1 MRIED
6 CYLKSLQKA
15 EENATNGGIKMD
27 RARFIQMFNSEQIRL
42 VRSFLDLRNDNR
54 IKHIQR
60 LMVYSRELE
69 RKESFDKPKSVSF
82 SFPDDYLEFVNVDGI
97 FTKGE
102 CEATDFAMWETKNE
116 DIQELIADEFNK
128 PNFEYRE
135 TFYTIGEDSVR
146 VYVSDFDVKSL
157 NMTYYRYP
165 KNVDIEG
172 YIKYDGTQSTS
183 IDPEL
188 DDRLV
193 EQILNMVEKQ
203 FGLNESEYTR
213 YSLDADNV
221 CMKL

>member
-1 MRIED
+1 
-6 CYLKSLQKA
+6 
-15 EENATNGGIKMD
+15 MD

-69 RKESFDKPKSVSF
+69 RKGSFDKPKSVSF

-102 CEATDFAMWETKNE
+102 CEVTDFAMWETKNE

-221 CMKL
+221 RMKL

>member
-1 MRIED
+1 MRIEG

-69 RKESFDKPKSVSF
+69 RKSSFDKPKSVSF

-102 CEATDFAMWETKNE
+102 CEVTDFAMWETKNE

-221 CMKL
+221 RMKL

>member
-60 LMVYSRELE
+60 LMVYSKELE
-69 RKESFDKPKSVSF
+69 RKSSFDKPKSVSF
-82 SFPDDYLEFVNVDGI
+82 SFPEDYLEFVNVDGI

-128 PNFEYRE
+128 PTFEYRE

-172 YIKYDGTQSTS
+172 YVKYDGTQSTS

-193 EQILNMVEKQ
+193 EQILNMIEKQ
-203 FGLNESEYTR
+203 FGLNESEYNR
-213 YSLDADNV
+213 YALDADNV
-221 CMKL
+221 RMKL

>member
-69 RKESFDKPKSVSF
+69 RKSSFDKPKSVSF

-97 FTKGE
+97 FTNGE
-102 CEATDFAMWETKNE
+102 CEVADFAMWETKNE

-221 CMKL
+221 RMKL

>member
-69 RKESFDKPKSVSF
+69 RKSSFDKPKSVSF

-128 PNFEYRE
+128 PTFEYRE

-172 YIKYDGTQSTS
+172 YVKYDGTQSTS

-193 EQILNMVEKQ
+193 EQILNMIEKQ
-203 FGLNESEYTR
+203 FGLNESEYNR
-213 YSLDADNV
+213 YALDADNV
-221 CMKL
+221 RMKL

>member
-54 IKHIQR
+54 IKHIQH
-60 LMVYSRELE
+60 LMVYSKELE
-69 RKESFDKPKSVSF
+69 RKSSYDKPKSVSF
-82 SFPDDYLEFVNVDGI
+82 SFPEDYLEFVNVDGI

-193 EQILNMVEKQ
+193 EQILNMIEKQ
-203 FGLNESEYTR
+203 FGLNESEYNR
-213 YSLDADNV
+213 YALDADNV
-221 CMKL
+221 RSKL

>member
-69 RKESFDKPKSVSF
+69 RKSSFDKPKSVSF

-102 CEATDFAMWETKNE
+102 CEVADFAMWETKNE

-221 CMKL
+221 RMKL

>member
-69 RKESFDKPKSVSF
+69 RKSSFDKPKSVSF
-82 SFPDDYLEFVNVDGI
+82 SFPDNYLEFVNVDGI

-128 PNFEYRE
+128 PTFEYRE

-172 YIKYDGTQSTS
+172 YVKYDGTQSTS

-193 EQILNMVEKQ
+193 EQILNMIEKQ
-203 FGLNESEYTR
+203 FGLNESEYNR
-213 YSLDADNV
+213 YALDADNV
-221 CMKL
+221 RMKL

>member
-1 MRIED
+1 MKIED

-69 RKESFDKPKSVSF
+69 RKSSFDKPKSVSF

-128 PNFEYRE
+128 PTFEYRE

-146 VYVSDFDVKSL
+146 VYISDFDVKSL

-172 YIKYDGTQSTS
+172 YVKYDGTQSTS

-193 EQILNMVEKQ
+193 EQILNMIEKQ
-203 FGLNESEYTR
+203 FGLNESEYNR
-213 YSLDADNV
+213 YALDADNV
-221 CMKL
+221 RMKL

>member
-69 RKESFDKPKSVSF
+69 RKSSFDKPKSVSF

-128 PNFEYRE
+128 PTFEYRE

-146 VYVSDFDVKSL
+146 VYISDFDVKSL

-172 YIKYDGTQSTS
+172 YVKYDGTQSTS

-193 EQILNMVEKQ
+193 EQILNMIEKQ
-203 FGLNESEYTR
+203 FGLNESEYNR
-213 YSLDADNV
+213 YALDADNV
-221 CMKL
+221 RMKL

>member
-1 MRIED
+1 
-6 CYLKSLQKA
+6 
-15 EENATNGGIKMD
+15 
-27 RARFIQMFNSEQIRL
+27 MFNSEQIRL

-69 RKESFDKPKSVSF
+69 RKSSFDKPKSVSF
-82 SFPDDYLEFVNVDGI
+82 SFPDNYLEFVNVDGI

-128 PNFEYRE
+128 PTFEYRE

-172 YIKYDGTQSTS
+172 YVKYDGTQSTS

-193 EQILNMVEKQ
+193 EQILNMIEKQ
-203 FGLNESEYTR
+203 FGLNESEYNR
-213 YSLDADNV
+213 YALDADNV
-221 CMKL
+221 RMKL

>member
-60 LMVYSRELE
+60 LMVYSKELE
-69 RKESFDKPKSVSF
+69 RKSSFDKPKSVSF
-82 SFPDDYLEFVNVDGI
+82 SFPDNYLEFVNVDGI

-128 PNFEYRE
+128 PTFEYRE

-172 YIKYDGTQSTS
+172 YVKYDGTQSTS

-193 EQILNMVEKQ
+193 EQILNMIEKQ
-203 FGLNESEYTR
+203 FGLNESEYNR
-213 YSLDADNV
+213 YALDADNV
-221 CMKL
+221 RMKL

>member
-69 RKESFDKPKSVSF
+69 RKSFFDKPKSVSF

-102 CEATDFAMWETKNE
+102 CEVTDFAMWETKNE

-128 PNFEYRE
+128 PTFEYRE

-172 YIKYDGTQSTS
+172 YVKYDGTQSTS

-193 EQILNMVEKQ
+193 EQILNMIEKQ

-213 YSLDADNV
+213 YPLDADNV
-221 CMKL
+221 RMKL

>member
-69 RKESFDKPKSVSF
+69 RKSSFDKPKSVSF

-102 CEATDFAMWETKNE
+102 CEVTDFAMWETKNE

-128 PNFEYRE
+128 PTFEYRE

-172 YIKYDGTQSTS
+172 YVKYDGTQSTS

-193 EQILNMVEKQ
+193 EQILNMIEKQ

-221 CMKL
+221 RMKL

>member
-69 RKESFDKPKSVSF
+69 RKSSFDKPKSVSF
-82 SFPDDYLEFVNVDGI
+82 SFPEDYLEFVNVDGI

-128 PNFEYRE
+128 PTFEYRE

-172 YIKYDGTQSTS
+172 YVKYDGTQSTS

-193 EQILNMVEKQ
+193 EQILNMIEKQ
-203 FGLNESEYTR
+203 FGLNESEYNR
-213 YSLDADNV
+213 YALDADNV
-221 CMKL
+221 RMKL

>member
-60 LMVYSRELE
+60 LMVYSKELE
-69 RKESFDKPKSVSF
+69 RKSSYDKPKSVSF
-82 SFPDDYLEFVNVDGI
+82 SFPDNYLEFVNVDGI

-128 PNFEYRE
+128 PTFEYRE

-172 YIKYDGTQSTS
+172 YVKYDGTQSTS

-193 EQILNMVEKQ
+193 EQILNMIEKQ
-203 FGLNESEYTR
+203 FGLNESEYNR
-213 YSLDADNV
+213 YALDADNV
-221 CMKL
+221 RMKL

>member
-69 RKESFDKPKSVSF
+69 RKSSFDKPKSVSF

-102 CEATDFAMWETKNE
+102 CEVTDFAMWETKNE

-193 EQILNMVEKQ
+193 EQILNMVE
-203 FGLNESEYTR
+203 
-213 YSLDADNV
+213 
-221 CMKL
+221 

>member
-1 MRIED
+1 MKIED

-69 RKESFDKPKSVSF
+69 RKSSFDKPKSVSF
-82 SFPDDYLEFVNVDGI
+82 SFPDNYLEFVNVDGV

-172 YIKYDGTQSTS
+172 YIKYDGTRSTS

-203 FGLNESEYTR
+203 FGLNESEYNR
-213 YSLDADNV
+213 YALDADNV
-221 CMKL
+221 RMKL

>member
-1 MRIED
+1 
-6 CYLKSLQKA
+6 
-15 EENATNGGIKMD
+15 MD

-69 RKESFDKPKSVSF
+69 RKSSFDKPKSVSF

-102 CEATDFAMWETKNE
+102 CEVTDFAMWETKNE

-221 CMKL
+221 RMKL

>member
-69 RKESFDKPKSVSF
+69 RKSSFDKPKSVSF

-102 CEATDFAMWETKNE
+102 CEVTDFAMWETKNE

-221 CMKL
+221 RMKL

>member
-203 FGLNESEYTR
+203 FGLNESEYMR
-213 YSLDADNV
+213 YFLDADNV

>member
-1 MRIED
+1 MKIED

-60 LMVYSRELE
+60 LMVYSKELE
-69 RKESFDKPKSVSF
+69 RKSSFDKPKSVSF
-82 SFPDDYLEFVNVDGI
+82 SFPEDYLEFVNVDGI

-128 PNFEYRE
+128 PTFEYRE

-172 YIKYDGTQSTS
+172 YVKYDGTQSTS

-193 EQILNMVEKQ
+193 EQILNMIEKQ
-203 FGLNESEYTR
+203 FGLNESEYNR
-213 YSLDADNV
+213 YALDADNV
-221 CMKL
+221 RMKL